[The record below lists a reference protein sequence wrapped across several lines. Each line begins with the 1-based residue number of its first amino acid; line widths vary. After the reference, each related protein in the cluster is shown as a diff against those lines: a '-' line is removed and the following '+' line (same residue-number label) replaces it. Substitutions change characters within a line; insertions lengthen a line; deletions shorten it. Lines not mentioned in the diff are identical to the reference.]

1 MSYMTYNNVL
11 LSQGSCYKADDDHFC
26 NGFANLTRI
35 IVSQIMKIKEFLLP
49 EAVTSDLESSGK
61 LDVLSELGQ
70 LLASVSPNANKDD
83 IVAALV
89 ERERLATTGI
99 GDGVAI
105 PHAKSDRLTEIRGAL
120 GISRTGIPFDA
131 VDGKPVHIFIALL
144 APQGVAGEHLKALAR
159 ISKLVREPDF
169 RGRLMT
175 TQSAKELYDAIVEE
189 DGK

>member
-1 MSYMTYNNVL
+1 
-11 LSQGSCYKADDDHFC
+11 
-26 NGFANLTRI
+26 
-35 IVSQIMKIKEFLLP
+35 MKISEFLLP
-49 EAVTSDLESSGK
+49 EAVTSDLVSSGK
-61 LDVLSELGQ
+61 LDVLSELGR
-70 LLASVSPNANKDD
+70 LLASVCPNSNEDD

-105 PHAKSDRLTEIRGAL
+105 PHAKSDRLTQIRGAL

-131 VDGKPVHIFIALL
+131 VDGKPVHIFVALL

-169 RGRLMT
+169 RNRLMT
-175 TQSAKELYDAIVEE
+175 TQNAQELYDAIVEE

>member
-1 MSYMTYNNVL
+1 
-11 LSQGSCYKADDDHFC
+11 
-26 NGFANLTRI
+26 
-35 IVSQIMKIKEFLLP
+35 MKIKEFLLP

-61 LDVLSELGQ
+61 LDVLSELGR
-70 LLASVSPNANKDD
+70 LLAKVSPNANEAD

-105 PHAKSDRLTEIRGAL
+105 PHAKSDKLTEIRAAL

-131 VDGKPVHIFIALL
+131 VDGKPVHIFVALL

-159 ISKLVREPDF
+159 ISRLVREPDF
-169 RGRLMT
+169 RNRLLT
-175 TQSAKELYDAIVEE
+175 TQSAQELYDAIVEA

>member
-1 MSYMTYNNVL
+1 M
-11 LSQGSCYKADDDHFC
+11 
-26 NGFANLTRI
+26 
-35 IVSQIMKIKEFLLP
+35 
-49 EAVTSDLESSGK
+49 ESSGK
-61 LDVLSELGQ
+61 LDVLSELGK
-70 LLASVSPNANKDD
+70 LLANVCPQANEQD

-105 PHAKSDRLTEIRGAL
+105 PHAKTDKITEIRGAL

-144 APQGVAGEHLKALAR
+144 APQGVASDHLKALAR

-169 RGRLMT
+169 RGRLLST
-175 TQSAKELYDAIVEE
+175 KSAEELFDVIVTE
-189 DGK
+189 DGE

>member
-1 MSYMTYNNVL
+1 
-11 LSQGSCYKADDDHFC
+11 
-26 NGFANLTRI
+26 
-35 IVSQIMKIKEFLLP
+35 MKISEFLLP
-49 EAVTSDLESSGK
+49 EAVTSDLVSSGK
-61 LDVLSELGQ
+61 LDVLSELGG
-70 LLASVSPNANKDD
+70 LLASVCPNSNEDD

-120 GISRTGIPFDA
+120 GISRTGIPFDS
-131 VDGKPVHIFIALL
+131 VDGKPVHIFVALL

-169 RGRLMT
+169 RNRLMT
-175 TQSAKELYDAIVEE
+175 TQNARELYDAIVEE

>member
-1 MSYMTYNNVL
+1 
-11 LSQGSCYKADDDHFC
+11 
-26 NGFANLTRI
+26 
-35 IVSQIMKIKEFLLP
+35 MKISEFLLP
-49 EAVTSDLESSGK
+49 EAVTSDLVSSGK
-61 LDVLSELGQ
+61 LDVLSELGR
-70 LLASVSPNANKDD
+70 LLASVCPNSNEDD

-131 VDGKPVHIFIALL
+131 VDGKPVHIFVALL

-169 RGRLMT
+169 RNRLMT
-175 TQSAKELYDAIVEE
+175 TQNARELYDAIVEE

>member
-1 MSYMTYNNVL
+1 M
-11 LSQGSCYKADDDHFC
+11 Q
-26 NGFANLTRI
+26 
-35 IVSQIMKIKEFLLP
+35 IKEFLLP

-61 LDVLSELGQ
+61 LDVLSELGK
-70 LLASVSPNANKDD
+70 LLSGVCKGASEAD

-105 PHAKSDRLTEIRGAL
+105 PHAKSDKLTEIRGAL

-131 VDGKPVHIFIALL
+131 VDGKPVHIFVALL
-144 APQGVAGEHLKALAR
+144 APQGVASEHLKALAR
-159 ISKLVREPDF
+159 ISRLVREPDF
-169 RGRLMT
+169 RNRLMT
-175 TQSAKELYDAIVEE
+175 TQSARELYQAIVEE

>member
-1 MSYMTYNNVL
+1 
-11 LSQGSCYKADDDHFC
+11 
-26 NGFANLTRI
+26 
-35 IVSQIMKIKEFLLP
+35 MKISEFLLP
-49 EAVTSDLESSGK
+49 AAVTSDLESSGK
-61 LDVLSELGQ
+61 LDVLSELGK
-70 LLASVSPNANKDD
+70 LLAGVCPAGNEQD

-105 PHAKSDRLTEIRGAL
+105 PHAKTDKLTEIRGAL

-144 APQGVAGEHLKALAR
+144 APQGVASDHLKALAR

-169 RGRLMT
+169 RDRLLST
-175 TQSAKELYDAIVEE
+175 KSAAELFDVIVSE

>member
-1 MSYMTYNNVL
+1 
-11 LSQGSCYKADDDHFC
+11 
-26 NGFANLTRI
+26 
-35 IVSQIMKIKEFLLP
+35 MKIKEFLLP

-61 LDVLSELGQ
+61 LDVLSELGK
-70 LLASVSPNANKDD
+70 LLASVSPNANRDD

-105 PHAKSDRLTEIRGAL
+105 PHAKSNKLTEIRGAL

-131 VDGKPVHIFIALL
+131 VDGKPVHIFVALL

-159 ISKLVREPDF
+159 ISRLVREPDF
-169 RGRLMT
+169 RSRLLT
-175 TQSAKELYDAIVEE
+175 AQSAKELYDAIIEA

>member
-1 MSYMTYNNVL
+1 
-11 LSQGSCYKADDDHFC
+11 
-26 NGFANLTRI
+26 
-35 IVSQIMKIKEFLLP
+35 MKISEFLLP
-49 EAVTSDLESSGK
+49 EAVTSDLVSSGK
-61 LDVLSELGQ
+61 LDVLSELGK
-70 LLASVSPNANKDD
+70 LLASVCPNANEDD

-131 VDGKPVHIFIALL
+131 VDGKPVHIFVALL

-159 ISKLVREPDF
+159 ISKLVREPEF
-169 RGRLMT
+169 RNRLMT
-175 TQSAKELYDAIVEE
+175 TQNARELYDAIVEE

>member
-1 MSYMTYNNVL
+1 
-11 LSQGSCYKADDDHFC
+11 
-26 NGFANLTRI
+26 
-35 IVSQIMKIKEFLLP
+35 MKISEFLLP

-61 LDVLSELGQ
+61 LDVLSELGK
-70 LLASVSPNANKDD
+70 LLAGVCPNANEED

-105 PHAKSDRLTEIRGAL
+105 PHAKSDKLTEIRGAL

-131 VDGKPVHIFIALL
+131 VDGKPVHIFVALL

-169 RGRLMT
+169 RNRLMT
-175 TQSAKELYDAIVEE
+175 TQSPKDLYDAIVEE